1 LRPLINLEKTVFG
14 EERISIKRSITY
26 LHGILLEDP
35 RIKVGWELLTL
46 LLKIMPFF
54 LSSLTNFIEG
64 GTFNGSPSFG
74 TDIIMELCPN

>member
-1 LRPLINLEKTVFG
+1 
-14 EERISIKRSITY
+14 
-26 LHGILLEDP
+26 LLEDP